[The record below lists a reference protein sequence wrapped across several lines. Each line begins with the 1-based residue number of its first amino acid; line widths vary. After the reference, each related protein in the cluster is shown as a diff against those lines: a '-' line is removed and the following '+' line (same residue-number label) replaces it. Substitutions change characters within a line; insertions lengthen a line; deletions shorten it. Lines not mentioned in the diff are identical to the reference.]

1 MYNQIY
7 LDNAA
12 TKQTDLYCYQAVG
25 NVLLDN
31 WGNPSSLYSY
41 GDKARL
47 NMMHNREIIADFINA
62 KPREIIFTSGGCEGN
77 SLALLGFIR
86 AHPNTTLITTPIEHK
101 SIMLLAEDY
110 DDVRYVEVQEWT
122 GIVFMKHLEGLLKE
136 VTEKGNIPL
145 VSIHFANSEIGTIQD
160 IKTITS
166 LVHKYSGIMHTD
178 ATQMMCQEKI
188 DVKELDVDML
198 SFSGQKMG
206 APKGIGVLYR
216 KEKIKL
222 KPLIYGSQEGGLR
235 GGTEN
240 TAYIQALAD
249 LIKYRGNDI
258 YFHNKEVRDYLG
270 KLLSH
275 SGLKFIIIGHPK
287 MRLNN
292 HLSICFIDTKENGI
306 PIVHG
311 ESLLYLLD
319 SKGIYVSTGSACNA
333 RSAEPS
339 YVAQALKIPDKYQ
352 YSIVR
357 FTFSNDNTK
366 DEMDK
371 VIQAIKESVN
381 ALKLM

>member
-1 MYNQIY
+1 MYNKIY

-12 TKQTDLYCYQAVG
+12 TKETDGYCYQAVK
-25 NVLLDN
+25 NALQNN

-41 GDKARL
+41 GDRARYS
-47 NMMHNREIIADFINA
+47 MMHNREIISDFINA
-62 KPREIIFTSGGCEGN
+62 NPREIIFTSGGCESN

-86 AHPNTTLITTPIEHK
+86 AHSNTTLITTPIEHK

-110 DDVRYVEVQEWT
+110 DDVKYVEVQELT

-136 VTEKGNIPL
+136 VTEQGKIPL
-145 VSIHFANSEIGTIQD
+145 VSIHFANSEVGTIQD

-249 LIKYRGNDI
+249 LIKFRKDDI
-258 YFHNKEVRDYLG
+258 YFHNKNVRDYLW

-275 SGLKFIIIGHPK
+275 SGLEFLILGHPK
-287 MRLNN
+287 TRLNN
-292 HLSICFIDTKENGI
+292 HLSICFIDTKENGV

-319 SKGIYVSTGSACNA
+319 SKGIYISTGSACNSH
-333 RSAEPS
+333 SAEPS
-339 YVAQALKIPDKYQ
+339 YVAQALKVPEKFQ

-357 FTFSNDNTK
+357 FTFSNDNTTS
-366 DEMDK
+366 EMDT
-371 VIQAIKESVN
+371 VIDAIKESVN
-381 ALKLM
+381 VLKLM